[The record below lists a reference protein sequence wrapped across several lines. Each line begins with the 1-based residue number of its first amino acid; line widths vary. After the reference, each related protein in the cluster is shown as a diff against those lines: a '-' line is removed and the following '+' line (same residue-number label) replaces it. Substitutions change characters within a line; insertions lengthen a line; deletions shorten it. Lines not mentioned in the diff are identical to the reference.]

1 MQAISDI
8 ITDDNMKDEDYRSPI
23 EWDEEDTATLDRVKL
38 RVTNL
43 RRIFDEGLLED
54 FTEDEWKMLMRDG
67 LHAVEYNPRR
77 TWEETVKIMEY
88 FKSQGAL
95 VSESVRAES
104 YRVSETFQEHYTPE
118 RRHRCDFMY
127 SKLKWLLE
135 NGADPNA
142 YDEDCTALDY
152 FLGDEAE
159 FWGGLFLERDSTY
172 LTNMRAKIVKL
183 LKEHGARKMWE
194 TTDLRPPEE
203 AK

>member
-1 MQAISDI
+1 
-8 ITDDNMKDEDYRSPI
+8 
-23 EWDEEDTATLDRVKL
+23 
-38 RVTNL
+38 
-43 RRIFDEGLLED
+43 
-54 FTEDEWKMLMRDG
+54 
-67 LHAVEYNPRR
+67 
-77 TWEETVKIMEY
+77 
-88 FKSQGAL
+88 
-95 VSESVRAES
+95 
-104 YRVSETFQEHYTPE
+104 
-118 RRHRCDFMY
+118 MY

-142 YDEDCTALDY
+142 YDEDGTALDY

-183 LKEHGARKMWE
+183 LKEHGARKMWK